1 MSGCLYFS
9 EKLGGIK
16 DHLHKYI
23 ISCKTFFFQIKD
35 IFQRKHEFIAN
46 PLILK

>member
-9 EKLGGIK
+9 EKLGDVK

-23 ISCKTFFFQIKD
+23 ISCKTFLQIKD

>member
-1 MSGCLYFS
+1 MSGCLNFP
-9 EKLGGIK
+9 EKLGDVK

-23 ISCKTFFFQIKD
+23 IRCKFFFQIKD